1 MENNLIDYNEF
12 KSWIEI
18 IKTEIKSTQ
27 LKVAKN
33 LNESLMRLYWSLG
46 KNIVDKQND
55 TNWGTSFID
64 RVSIELKLEFPQL
77 KGFSKRNIYAI
88 RQWYLFY
95 SQAFVKVPQPVAQIP
110 WGHNRLLIS
119 KIKDINDCL
128 FYANETIINGWSRDY
143 LQIQIESG
151 LINRKG
157 KSISNFESTLP
168 QKQSE
173 YAQQTLKDPYN
184 LDFLGIG
191 EEAQEREIELEL
203 TKHIT
208 NFLLELGKGFAFVG
222 KQYNIQVSNNDYY
235 IDLLFYHIDLKSYI
249 VIELKSGKFKPEYAG
264 KLNFYLS
271 AVDSQLKQES
281 DSPSIGLIL
290 CRTKDRVDAEYSLRD
305 IDKPIGI
312 SSYSLTNAIPDNLKT
327 KLPSILELEEEFT
340 KDRH

>member
-1 MENNLIDYNEF
+1 MENNLIDNNEF
-12 KSWIEI
+12 KSWIES
-18 IKTEIKSTQ
+18 IKIEIKSTQ
-27 LKVAKN
+27 LRIATN
-33 LNESLMRLYWSLG
+33 LNESLMRLYWNLG
-46 KNIVDKQND
+46 KQIVDKQND
-55 TNWGTSFID
+55 TNWGISFID
-64 RVSIELKLEFPQL
+64 KVSNELKLEFPQI

-95 SQAFVKVPQPVAQIP
+95 SQDFTKVPQAVAQIP

-119 KIKDINDCL
+119 KIKDINECL
-128 FYANETIINGWSRDY
+128 FYANETVVNGWSRDY

-151 LINRKG
+151 LLKRKG
-157 KSISNFESTLP
+157 KSISNFKSTLP

-184 LDFLGIG
+184 FDFLGIG
-191 EEAQEREIELEL
+191 DEAQEREIELEL

-222 KQYNIQVSNNDYY
+222 RQYNIQVSNNDYY

-249 VIELKSGKFKPEYAG
+249 VIELKAGKFKPEFAG

-271 AVDSQLKQES
+271 AVDSQLKK
-281 DSPSIGLIL
+281 DNDNPSIGLIL
-290 CRTKDRVDAEYSLRD
+290 CRTKDRVEAEYSLRD
-305 IDKPIGI
+305 INKPIGI

-327 KLPSILELEEEFT
+327 KLPTISELENELA
-340 KDRH
+340 KNSH